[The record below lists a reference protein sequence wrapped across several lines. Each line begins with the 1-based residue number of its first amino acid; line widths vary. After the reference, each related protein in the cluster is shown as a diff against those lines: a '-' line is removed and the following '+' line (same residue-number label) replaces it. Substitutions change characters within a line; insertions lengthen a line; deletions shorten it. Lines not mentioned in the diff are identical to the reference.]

1 MTKRIFVKG
10 DKKVLRAWAFY
21 DWANSV
27 YPLVIGT
34 AVFPIFYGE
43 LFVESDYIDF
53 LGINYK
59 NTALIQHITSL
70 VFLLA
75 PFGPFLFCV
84 LIDVL
89 EIGMCI
95 AWWAE
100 PSPTWTKLFA

>member
-1 MTKRIFVKG
+1 MNKRIYKKG
-10 DKKVLRAWAFY
+10 DKKILRAWAFY

-70 VFLLA
+70 VFLLLA
-75 PFGPFLFCV
+75 FLILKNQLNYFQ
-84 LIDVL
+84 LL
-89 EIGMCI
+89 
-95 AWWAE
+95 
-100 PSPTWTKLFA
+100 TKLDYIRFLNRTKL

>member
-59 NTALIQHITSL
+59 NTALIQHISWL
-70 VFLLA
+70 
-75 PFGPFLFCV
+75 
-84 LIDVL
+84 
-89 EIGMCI
+89 
-95 AWWAE
+95 
-100 PSPTWTKLFA
+100 

>member
-1 MTKRIFVKG
+1 MNKRIYSKG
-10 DKKVLRAWAFY
+10 DKKILKAWAFY

-70 VFLLA
+70 VFLLLA
-75 PFGPFLFCV
+75 FLIPILSGIADFIGNKKNILKFFCY
-84 LIDVL
+84 L
-89 EIGMCI
+89 GSASCI
-95 AWWAE
+95 
-100 PSPTWTKLFA
+100 